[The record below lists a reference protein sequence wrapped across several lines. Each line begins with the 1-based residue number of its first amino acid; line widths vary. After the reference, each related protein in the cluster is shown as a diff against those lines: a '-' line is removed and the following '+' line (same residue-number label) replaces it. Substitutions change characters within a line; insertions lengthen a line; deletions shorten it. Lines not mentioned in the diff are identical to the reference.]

1 MNKKVL
7 EKHTIGEIVYNF
19 IVNILFWVIPLLSF
33 GINFYLMRKID
44 INSDIIKD
52 ISNAFITVSGILPG
66 LLLTFIATIT
76 ELPEKND
83 LIKNIK
89 KQGYFELLYKIIF
102 LDIILWVLTLLAS
115 IIMIFLQEIIII
127 KIAISLFIS
136 SVLLFVYGFIKLGQ
150 IILLINR

>member
-33 GINFYLMRKID
+33 GISFYLMRKID

>member
-1 MNKKVL
+1 MDKKMF

-33 GINFYLMRKID
+33 GVSLYLMRRID

-89 KQGYFELLYKIIF
+89 NKDI
-102 LDIILWVLTLLAS
+102 LD
-115 IIMIFLQEIIII
+115 
-127 KIAISLFIS
+127 
-136 SVLLFVYGFIKLGQ
+136 YFIKSFS
-150 IILLINR
+150 

>member
-33 GINFYLMRKID
+33 GISFYLMRKID

-102 LDIILWVLTLLAS
+102 LDIILWVLTLLVS

>member
-19 IVNILFWVIPLLSF
+19 IVNILYWVIPLVSF
-33 GINFYLMRKID
+33 GFSLFFMRKTE
-44 INSDIIKD
+44 INTNIIKD
-52 ISNAFITVSGILPG
+52 ISNAFITVSGIFPG

-76 ELPEKND
+76 GLPEKNE

-89 KQGYFELLYKIIF
+89 KQGYFGLLYKIIF
-102 LDIILWVLTLLAS
+102 LDIILWTLTLLAS

-136 SVLLFVYGFIKLGQ
+136 SVLLFVYGFVKLGQ

>member
-1 MNKKVL
+1 MNKKIY

-19 IVNILFWVIPLLSF
+19 IVNIIFLVIPSLSF
-33 GINFYLMRKID
+33 GSSLFLMRKTE

-89 KQGYFELLYKIIF
+89 KQGYFKLLYKIIF
-102 LDIILWVLTLLAS
+102 LDIILWVLTLLVS

-127 KIAISLFIS
+127 KIAISFFIS

>member
-1 MNKKVL
+1 MDKKIL

-19 IVNILFWVIPLLSF
+19 IVNVSFWVIPLLSF
-33 GINFYLMRKID
+33 GISLYLMRKID
-44 INSDIIKD
+44 INSNIIKD

-89 KQGYFELLYKIIF
+89 KQGYFGLLYKIIF

>member
-1 MNKKVL
+1 MDKKIF

-19 IVNILFWVIPLLSF
+19 IVNILFWVIPLVSF
-33 GINFYLMRKID
+33 GISLFLMRKIE
-44 INSDIIKD
+44 IISDIIKD

-66 LLLTFIATIT
+66 MLLTFIATIT
-76 ELPEKND
+76 GLPEKND

-89 KQGYFELLYKIIF
+89 KQGYFGLLYKIIF
-102 LDIILWVLTLLAS
+102 LDIILWVLTLLVS
-115 IIMIFLQEIIII
+115 IIMIFWQEIIII

-136 SVLLFVYGFIKLGQ
+136 SILLFVYGFIKLGQ